1 MSLRRVLIIV
11 VVLALLGLGIYV
23 GLGYFTPHKSVQRLT
38 GWTVPPAATL
48 RVKNAE
54 GDPFNGERGYLF
66 DLPASML
73 PGDALSDDA
82 LCASLNL
89 PAATSQASA
98 AKARLPAEKP
108 TTLKL
113 GAAPVCSR
121 TEIDEKRKT
130 ALSIEATR
138 QALVIRWIYM

>member
-1 MSLRRVLIIV
+1 MSVRSGLIVAV
-11 VVLALLGLGIYV
+11 VVALLGLGVYV
-23 GLGYFTPHKSVQRLT
+23 GLGYFTPQKSVQRLT
-38 GWTVPPAATL
+38 GWTVPDGAML
-48 RVKNAE
+48 RTQNAD
-54 GDPFNGERGYLF
+54 GDPFNGERNYLF
-66 DLPASML
+66 DLPAST
-73 PGDALSDDA
+73 LSSDA

-89 PAATSQASA
+89 PAATSQASV